1 MNQGRKVIIS
11 DSFSSCLSPP
21 AAAGAAA
28 VAAIASSSLLV
39 SSSFSGTI
47 TPSKR
52 ERKEGFILVS
62 CASRGD
68 VDFSQRARVNHH
80 PPIDGRFLSELKPP
94 SPPPPPRSSSS
105 SLPKSH
111 KAVGASC

>member
-28 VAAIASSSLLV
+28 VAAIASSLLV